1 MQMPRQRCCH
11 ARQWG
16 NNGLRV
22 VVMVPKQ
29 VAGFTIGQMIKK
41 MIYMILFG
49 NHRNETF
56 LSVCYIIDFA
66 LSDREGKIGQKPEER

>member
-1 MQMPRQRCCH
+1 
-11 ARQWG
+11 
-16 NNGLRV
+16 
-22 VVMVPKQ
+22 
-29 VAGFTIGQMIKK
+29 
-41 MIYMILFG
+41 MILFG